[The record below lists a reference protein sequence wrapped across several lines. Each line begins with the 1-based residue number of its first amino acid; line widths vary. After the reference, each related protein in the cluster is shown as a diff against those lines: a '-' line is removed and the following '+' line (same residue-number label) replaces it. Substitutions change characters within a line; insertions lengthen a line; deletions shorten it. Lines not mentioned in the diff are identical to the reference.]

1 VHVQLEHSYV
11 THNMRLT
18 VEHIYYDLAGVVDEY
33 TLSFETQLGFGGGGG
48 GGVTVRDDDVA
59 DMGR

>member
-1 VHVQLEHSYV
+1 V